1 MTKED
6 LIERLKDFT
15 YWYHKI
21 ELAPGVIT
29 PGFDLDDL
37 WANLRKVEIN
47 GDVTTVSFVRY
58 GSFSLVDHEV
68 PTF

>member
-47 GDVTTVSFVRY
+47 GDVTTFEY
-58 GSFSLVDHEV
+58 GIFCSLWLILLS
-68 PTF
+68 